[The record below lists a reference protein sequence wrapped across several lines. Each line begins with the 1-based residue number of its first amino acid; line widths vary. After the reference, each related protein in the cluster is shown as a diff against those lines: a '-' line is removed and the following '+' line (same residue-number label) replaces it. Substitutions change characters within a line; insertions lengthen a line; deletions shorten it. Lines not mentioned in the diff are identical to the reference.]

1 MTARCADDHGMYDQV
16 TSFFSRFFE
25 QPSLTPA
32 RVRTAYA
39 VAMATDFLQLI
50 LGPFGWAFIDEAL
63 DVVAMIL
70 VSRALGFHVMLLPT
84 FALEFLPFT
93 DMLPTWTGCVAVVVA
108 MRRRQQLVTTT
119 PAPGPVIDIKP

>member
-1 MTARCADDHGMYDQV
+1 MYDAV

-25 QPSLTPA
+25 SPSLTPA
-32 RVRTAYA
+32 RVRSAYA
-39 VAMATDFLQLI
+39 VAMATDLLQLI

-108 MRRRQQLVTTT
+108 MRRRQQLVTTP